1 MREVKNMK
9 KIDAK
14 GLDCPEPVVLTKN
27 ALKENKEI
35 ITIVDNEA
43 AANNV
48 KKLATKLGA
57 KAEIK
62 KIDSNFEVN
71 IKKTEKN
78 SEKDENKS
86 EGKVYFF
93 KSDKLGKGEDELGNV
108 LIKGFLH
115 TLLEL
120 DPLPQ
125 KLIFMNSGVKIAT
138 ENEDAIDSLK
148 KLEDKG
154 VTILSCGTCLDYY
167 GLEDKLDVGE
177 ISNMY
182 EIVESLNS
190 SNVITI

>member
-1 MREVKNMK
+1 MK
-9 KIDAK
+9 EIDAK
-14 GLDCPEPVVLTKN
+14 GLDCPKPVVLTKN
-27 ALKENKEI
+27 ALKENKEV

-57 KAEIK
+57 EADIK
-62 KIDSNFEVN
+62 KIENDYEVN
-71 IKKTEKN
+71 IKKTKNNKETDQEKN
-78 SEKDENKS
+78 

-120 DPLPQ
+120 EPLPQ
-125 KLIFMNSGVKIAT
+125 KLIFMNSGVKIVT
-138 ENEDAIDSLK
+138 ENEDALDSLK
-148 KLEDKG
+148 ELEEKG

-167 GLEDKLDVGE
+167 GLEDKLNVGE

-182 EIVESLNS
+182 EIVENLNN

>member
-1 MREVKNMK
+1 MK
-9 KIDAK
+9 RINAK
-14 GLDCPEPVVLTKN
+14 GLDCPKPVVLTKN
-27 ALKENKEI
+27 ALKENKEV

-48 KKLATKLGA
+48 KKLANKLGA
-57 KAEIK
+57 EAEIK
-62 KIDSNFEVN
+62 KIEDNYEVN
-71 IKKTEKN
+71 IKKTDDNSKN
-78 SEKDENKS
+78 DKDRTERKI
-86 EGKVYFF
+86 YFF
-93 KSDKLGKGEDELGNV
+93 KSDKLGQGEDELGNV

-115 TLLEL
+115 TLLEVK
-120 DPLPQ
+120 PLPQ
-125 KLIFMNSGVKIAT
+125 KLIFMNSGVKIVT

-148 KLEDKG
+148 ELEERG

-182 EIVESLNS
+182 EIVESLND

>member
-1 MREVKNMK
+1 MK

-14 GLDCPEPVVLTKN
+14 GLDCPQPVVLTKN
-27 ALKENKEI
+27 ALKDNKEV

-43 AANNV
+43 GANNV

-62 KIDSNFEVN
+62 KIDDNFEVN
-71 IKKTEKN
+71 IIKTEKN
-78 SEKDENKS
+78 SENDENKS

-125 KLIFMNSGVKIAT
+125 KLIFMNSGVRIVT
-138 ENEDAIDSLK
+138 ENEDAIESLK

-167 GLEDKLDVGE
+167 GLENKLDVGE

-190 SNVITI
+190 ANVITV

>member
-1 MREVKNMK
+1 MK

-14 GLDCPEPVVLTKN
+14 GLDCPQPVVLTKN
-27 ALKENKEI
+27 ALKENKEV

-57 KAEIK
+57 EAEIK
-62 KIDSNFEVN
+62 KIDDNFEVN

-78 SEKDENKS
+78 SKNDESKS

-120 DPLPQ
+120 DPLPK
-125 KLIFMNSGVKIAT
+125 KLIFMNSGVRIVT

-167 GLEDKLDVGE
+167 DLEDKLDVGE